1 MTRVLVVEDESNI
14 ATLLQDD
21 LQIEGY
27 EVDVARDG
35 ESALEMV
42 KHQNFD
48 LILLD
53 IMLPGKDGYDVCR
66 QLRRHEISTPIIM
79 LTAKGQEAEKVLG
92 LELGADD
99 YITKPF
105 SPLELRARIKAVLR
119 RSTQEQPRRYRFGEC
134 EFDFQRYELCREG
147 HVVDLTPMELRLL
160 AMFIQHRG
168 RLLSRDQ
175 ILDLAWGEEVYVTD
189 RAVDTQVS
197 NLRRK
202 IETDPQSPTYITSIR
217 GLGYRFDG

>member
-1 MTRVLVVEDESNI
+1 MTRVLVVEDEDNI
-14 ATLLQDD
+14 ATLLRDD
-21 LQIEGY
+21 LKIEGY
-27 EVDVARDG
+27 EAEIVSDG
-35 ESALEMV
+35 EQVLAIV
-42 KHQNFD
+42 KEKDFD

-53 IMLPGKDGYDVCR
+53 IMLPGMDGYEICR
-66 QLRRHEISTPIIM
+66 QLRRDETSIPIIM

-119 RSTQEQPRRYRFGEC
+119 RTSKDLPQRYQFGKL
-134 EFDFQRYELCREG
+134 EFDFLRYELRQED
-147 HVVDLTPMELRLL
+147 HAMDMTPMELRLL

-175 ILDLAWGEEVYVTD
+175 ILDLAWGEEVYVSD
-189 RAVDTQVS
+189 WAVDTQIS
-197 NLRRK
+197 NLRKK
-202 IETDPQSPTYITSIR
+202 IEPDPQAPEFIISVR
-217 GLGYRFDG
+217 GMGYRFDG

>member
-1 MTRVLVVEDESNI
+1 MTRVLIVEDEDNI
-14 ATLLQDD
+14 ATLLRDD
-21 LQIEGY
+21 LKIEGY
-27 EVDVARDG
+27 EAEIVSDG
-35 ESALEMV
+35 EQALAIV
-42 KHQNFD
+42 KEKDFD

-53 IMLPGKDGYDVCR
+53 IMLPGMDGYEICR
-66 QLRRHEISTPIIM
+66 QLRRDETSIPIIM

-119 RSTQEQPRRYRFGEC
+119 RTSKDLPQRYQFGKL
-134 EFDFQRYELCREG
+134 EFDFLRYELRQED
-147 HVVDLTPMELRLL
+147 HAMDMTPMELRLL

-175 ILDLAWGEEVYVTD
+175 ILDLAWGEEVYVSD
-189 RAVDTQVS
+189 RAVDTQIS
-197 NLRRK
+197 NLRKK
-202 IETDPQSPTYITSIR
+202 IEPDPQAPEFIISIR
-217 GLGYRFDG
+217 GMGYRFDG

>member
-1 MTRVLVVEDESNI
+1 MTRVLVVEDEDNI
-14 ATLLQDD
+14 ATLLRDD
-21 LQIEGY
+21 LKIEGY
-27 EVDVARDG
+27 EAEIVSDG
-35 ESALEMV
+35 EQALAIV
-42 KHQNFD
+42 KEKDFD

-53 IMLPGKDGYDVCR
+53 IMLPGMDGYEICR
-66 QLRRHEISTPIIM
+66 QLRRDETSIPIIM

-119 RSTQEQPRRYRFGEC
+119 RTSKDLPQRYQFGKL
-134 EFDFQRYELCREG
+134 EFDFLRYELRQED
-147 HVVDLTPMELRLL
+147 HAMDMTPMELRLL

-175 ILDLAWGEEVYVTD
+175 ILDLAWGEEVYVSD
-189 RAVDTQVS
+189 RAVDTQIS
-197 NLRRK
+197 NLRKK
-202 IETDPQSPTYITSIR
+202 IEPDPQAPEFIISVR
-217 GLGYRFDG
+217 GMGYRFDG

>member
-1 MTRVLVVEDESNI
+1 MTRVLIVEDEDNI
-14 ATLLQDD
+14 ATLLRDD
-21 LQIEGY
+21 LKIEGY
-27 EVDVARDG
+27 EAEIVSDG
-35 ESALEMV
+35 EQALAIV
-42 KHQNFD
+42 KEKDFD

-53 IMLPGKDGYDVCR
+53 IMLPGMDGYEICR
-66 QLRRHEISTPIIM
+66 QLRRNETSIPIIM

-119 RSTQEQPRRYRFGEC
+119 RTSKDLPQRYQFGKL
-134 EFDFQRYELCREG
+134 EFDFLRYELRQED
-147 HVVDLTPMELRLL
+147 HAMDMTPMELRLL

-175 ILDLAWGEEVYVTD
+175 ILDLAWGEEVYVSD
-189 RAVDTQVS
+189 RAVDTQIS
-197 NLRRK
+197 NLRKK
-202 IETDPQSPTYITSIR
+202 IEPDPQAPEFIISIR
-217 GLGYRFDG
+217 GMGYRFDG

>member
-1 MTRVLVVEDESNI
+1 MTRILVVEDESNI
-14 ATLLQDD
+14 ATLLHDD

-27 EVDVARDG
+27 EVEVARDG
-35 ESALEMV
+35 ESALEMA
-42 KHQNFD
+42 KEQNFD

-53 IMLPGKDGYDVCR
+53 IMLPGKDGYEVCR
-66 QLRRHEISTPIIM
+66 QLRREDVSIPLIM
-79 LTAKGQEAEKVLG
+79 LTARGQEAEKVLG

-119 RSTQEQPRRYRFGEC
+119 RTTQDQPQRYRFGDC
-134 EFDFQRYELCREG
+134 EFDFLRFELRQVG
-147 HVVDLTPMELRLL
+147 HVVDLTPMECRLL
-160 AMFIQHRG
+160 ATFIQHRG
-168 RLLSRDQ
+168 HLLSRDQ
-175 ILDLAWGEEVYVTD
+175 ILDLTWGEEVYVTD

-202 IETDPQSPTYITSIR
+202 IETDPQSPTYIISVR

>member
-1 MTRVLVVEDESNI
+1 MTRVLVVEDEDNI
-14 ATLLQDD
+14 ATLLRDD
-21 LQIEGY
+21 LKIEGY
-27 EVDVARDG
+27 EAEIVSDG
-35 ESALEMV
+35 EQVLAIV
-42 KHQNFD
+42 KEKDFD

-53 IMLPGKDGYDVCR
+53 IMLPGMDGYEICR
-66 QLRRHEISTPIIM
+66 QLRRDETSIPIIM

-119 RSTQEQPRRYRFGEC
+119 RTSKDLPQRYQFGKL
-134 EFDFQRYELCREG
+134 EFDFLRYELRQED
-147 HVVDLTPMELRLL
+147 HAMDMTPMELRLL

-175 ILDLAWGEEVYVTD
+175 ILDLAWGEEVYVSD
-189 RAVDTQVS
+189 RAVDTQIS
-197 NLRRK
+197 NLRKK
-202 IETDPQSPTYITSIR
+202 IEPDPQAPEFIISVR
-217 GLGYRFDG
+217 GMGYRFDG

>member
-1 MTRVLVVEDESNI
+1 MTRVLVVEDEDNI
-14 ATLLQDD
+14 ATLLRDD
-21 LQIEGY
+21 LKIEGY
-27 EVDVARDG
+27 EAEIVSDG
-35 ESALEMV
+35 EQALAIV
-42 KHQNFD
+42 KEKDFD

-53 IMLPGKDGYDVCR
+53 IMLPGIDGYEICR
-66 QLRRHEISTPIIM
+66 QLRRDETSIPIIM

-119 RSTQEQPRRYRFGEC
+119 RTSKDLPQRYQFGKL
-134 EFDFQRYELCREG
+134 EFDFLRYELRQED
-147 HVVDLTPMELRLL
+147 HAMDMTPMELRLL

-175 ILDLAWGEEVYVTD
+175 ILDLAWGEEVYVSD
-189 RAVDTQVS
+189 RAVDTQIS
-197 NLRRK
+197 NLRKK
-202 IETDPQSPTYITSIR
+202 IEPDPQAPEFIISVR
-217 GLGYRFDG
+217 GMGYRFDG